1 MAEGMMNDPN
11 TPMGGQPPMSMGG
24 EPPMG
29 NPMGAEAPPSPE
41 GLGAPTMDRPP
52 MTA

>member
-1 MAEGMMNDPN
+1 MANGMMNDPN
-11 TPMGGQPPMSMGG
+11 AMGGQPPMS

-29 NPMGAEAPPSPE
+29 NPMGAEAPLPSSE
-41 GLGAPTMDRPP
+41 GLGAPMDRPP